1 MALAACATW
10 PPAPRLVSPAMPIDL
25 RSDTVTRPT
34 AAMREAMALAPVGDD
49 VYGEDETVNALE
61 RKAAQM
67 CGREAAVFVPSGTMA
82 NQIGIGLWAGRG
94 DEVYAHV
101 DSHILIDEAGGT
113 AALWGA
119 QPRGLHSA
127 GYDLDVE
134 ELLEAVPMDASDV
147 HRPVARLLCIENAH
161 TGSGGRVW
169 SGEALARVTGRAREL
184 GLRVHMDGARLPNA
198 AVARGC
204 TLAEASAGADSV
216 SFCFSKG
223 LGAPVGSMLVSPP
236 RRSRAAAGCASCSAA
251 ACGRPGSS
259 RPRGSTRSSA
269 TWRASPTTTHVRAR
283 LPSRSTPGASLGGRA
298 RRADQHRDGAAATRR
313 AGAGTGRRARR
324 GGPALRRFRPPY
336 PALRDAPR
344 HRRQGRSDGG
354 GDHRPRANLRPDAR
368 RDPPYLRG
376 GSRPLLLR
384 QRVR

>member
-1 MALAACATW
+1 
-10 PPAPRLVSPAMPIDL
+10 MPIDL

-34 AAMREAMALAPVGDD
+34 SAMREAMALAPVGDD

-61 RKAAQM
+61 RRAAVM

-127 GYDLDVE
+127 GFDLDIE

-223 LGAPVGSMLVSPP
+223 LGAPVGSMLVSSAEAIARA
-236 RRSRAAAGCASCSAA
+236 RRLRKLLGGGMRQAGIVAAAGLYALEHNLARLADDHARARTLAA
-251 ACGRPGSS
+251 ALDGS
-259 RPRGSTRSSA
+259 
-269 TWRASPTTTHVRAR
+269 AR
-283 LPSRSTPGASLGGRA
+283 LSVDVPSVQTNIVMARLRRDEPAQVVVDELAAAGLLCGAFDRRTLRFVTHLGIDDRA
-298 RRADQHRDGAAATRR
+298 VGAAVEII
-313 AGAGTGRRARR
+313 ARV
-324 GGPALRRFRPPY
+324 LT
-336 PALRDAPR
+336 
-344 HRRQGRSDGG
+344 
-354 GDHRPRANLRPDAR
+354 
-368 RDPPYLRG
+368 
-376 GSRPLLLR
+376 
-384 QRVR
+384 